1 MTVIKFPYG
10 TPEERAAKAAQEPAN
25 GASVSNIIEV
35 PTDRQ
40 LTDGEWAELHSRAF
54 RDLEGDVC
62 DVDRMGEI
70 ANDLIMNCSARE
82 DGFHNLE
89 LATFAVWQL
98 AKMLKEFRGNYYKRW
113 RGELVGVT

>member
-1 MTVIKFPYG
+1 MTVVKFPGG
-10 TPEERAAKAAQEPAN
+10 TPEERAAKAAQESAD

-54 RDLEGDVC
+54 RDLEGEVC
-62 DVDRMGEI
+62 DLDRMGEI

-98 AKMLKEFRGNYYKRW
+98 AKMAKEFRTNYQKRW
-113 RGELVGVT
+113 CGEKRGAT

>member
-1 MTVIKFPYG
+1 MSNVVDFP
-10 TPEERAAKAAQEPAN
+10 AA
-25 GASVSNIIEV
+25 
-35 PTDRQ
+35 DRPITEDQ
-40 LTDGEWAELHSRAF
+40 QTKLHSEAF
-54 RDLEGDVC
+54 RDLEGEVC
-62 DVDRMGEI
+62 DLDRMGEI

-113 RGELVGVT
+113 HGELAGVS